1 MEHKNPRTVIDD
13 QNLTLQPPWGLC
25 LKAAGRLRGGTPN
38 RLSQGR
44 VATAG
49 TESPQKV
56 NCHKNNGIW
65 KCVFHAAEG
74 GGVAEDIGR
83 GTSCLVLSQSS
94 LERRFFSPHAVT
106 QLRQVAWDPAGGAW
120 VSGAHETGAGGWHFT
135 IVPPSAKTQKR
146 EQLALVRV
154 LLL

>member
-74 GGVAEDIGR
+74 GGVAEDIGQ
-83 GTSCLVLSQSS
+83 GTSCLVLSQVGVPAALSS
-94 LERRFFSPHAVT
+94 PRVLWRGGSSHHMLLHSYDKWLGTLQVGPGSVVPMK
-106 QLRQVAWDPAGGAW
+106 QVQVAGI
-120 VSGAHETGAGGWHFT
+120 S
-135 IVPPSAKTQKR
+135 
-146 EQLALVRV
+146 L
-154 LLL
+154 